1 MFHRS
6 AIALLALLLASPLT
20 PAYAG
25 EVDLDVCEAR
35 FAARPEERESALCFF
50 DATKHGSPEDRAEAA
65 RRIEKLLLRNRESPW
80 LVFYLGNLR
89 WTEASRA
96 EALYRTAAEGFAAR
110 GEAEGEYLAR
120 DNLGRVLEL
129 LGRSEEAAREIG
141 RAVRIA
147 EASKDPL
154 LIARAGILQARYL
167 QSQGKDLDRAYVLL
181 RRVEPVALSQGTFE
195 LRRDFLLGLGNLS
208 LGIGKVEEA
217 QRAFQRLVDLALQE
231 NNRFLAATAL
241 YGLARS
247 KMEDLSDMPQEK
259 GRQEALTLARRAL
272 DAAMASGHRPVEAKA
287 SLLIGMLARGG
298 EARASL
304 EHCAANAS
312 SPEERGYCLSALA
325 SHLAAGD
332 AARAEERIQEAL
344 RLGRETEDPVLTAFS
359 WSERMR
365 VSWATRPP
373 EQAIADSLGAL
384 DVIEAL
390 REIQTGPTFQAGL
403 LTLWS
408 EDYYW
413 LSGRLF
419 ASSRDGRDTRKVEQA
434 FGVLERLR
442 ARTLLETLQAA
453 RVVPTPSADEVRL
466 RTRRAAVL
474 EDLAGV
480 QRRLL
485 DPDLS
490 PQDRTAAVYELER
503 MELEESDLRNQLARS
518 NPALASLHRPTF
530 ANLARVRQAL
540 APDEA
545 MLSFQIAPWK
555 DIRGEFAGGGWLLV
569 LTRDATRVYRLPGRV
584 ELRPA
589 VSLFTGLFER
599 RDGEEAGIAA
609 RLHEILLGTAL
620 TELPPGIRRLVVVPD
635 DALYRLPFAALRETP
650 EAEPLAIRFQISV
663 VPSATLW
670 LRWKGERPLP
680 SPLPALA
687 LADPPLPGS
696 AADRRDGGAVER
708 AAIFLS
714 PGRLD
719 PLPQARFEGRAVVR
733 HLGAGSTLRTGDE
746 ASEDF
751 LKRADPRRFT
761 VLHFATHAVT
771 DDVNPERSGILL
783 APGAATE
790 DGLLQMREIVDLD
803 LSGRI
808 VVLASCR
815 SGAGALLRGEGVVSL
830 ARAFFQAGAH
840 TVVASFWP
848 LRDDEAAA
856 LFDRFYHHLGRGR
869 SVAEALGRAQ
879 RDRIEDGA
887 PAAAW
892 AGLVVHGDGDLVPLP
907 GGGGSFRGRGRIVP
921 ALAVILLLPILMV
934 LALRRAGVL
943 PRGRG

>member
-1 MFHRS
+1 MKEES
-6 AIALLALLLASPLT
+6 AACFYEQTKPGT
-20 PAYAG
+20 PA
-25 EVDLDVCEAR
+25 
-35 FAARPEERESALCFF
+35 
-50 DATKHGSPEDRAEAA
+50 DRAEAA
-65 RRIEKLLLRNRESPW
+65 RRIEKLLLRHREATW
-80 LVFYLGNLR
+80 LYHYLGHLY
-89 WTEASRA
+89 WTDAGRA
-96 EALYRTAAEGFAAR
+96 EELYRTAAEGFAAQ
-110 GEAEGEYLAR
+110 GEARGEYLAR
-120 DNLGRVLEL
+120 DNLGRVLQL
-129 LGRSEEAAREIG
+129 LGRLDEAEQEVQ
-141 RAVRIA
+141 RAVHVA
-147 EASKDPL
+147 ERSKDPL
-154 LIARAGILQARYL
+154 LIIRARILEARVL
-167 QSQGKDLDRAYVLL
+167 RSQGKDLDRAYLLL
-181 RRVEPVALSQGTFE
+181 RRAAAERVPVNPDTYGI
-195 LRRDFLLGLGNLS
+195 RRDRLLELGNVS
-208 LGIGKVEEA
+208 LELGKVEEG
-217 QRAFQRLVDLALQE
+217 RKAFQGIVDLALQE
-231 NNRFLAATAL
+231 RDRFLEATAL
-241 YGLARS
+241 YSLARS
-247 KMEDLSDMPQEK
+247 KMEDLGDMPQER

-272 DAAMASGHRPVEAKA
+272 DAALASEHRRVESKA
-287 SLLIGMLARGG
+287 SLLLGMLSLGE
-298 EARASL
+298 EARSSL
-304 EHCAANAS
+304 ERCLAS
-312 SPEERGYCLSALA
+312 AQSPAETGYCQSVLA
-325 SHLAAGD
+325 SQLAAG
-332 AARAEERIQEAL
+332 APAHSEEMIQKAL
-344 RLGRETEDPVLTAFS
+344 HLGRQTEDPVLTAFA
-359 WSERMR
+359 WSNRMH

-373 EQAIADSLGAL
+373 DQAVVDSLAAL
-384 DVIEAL
+384 DIIEAT
-390 REIQTGPTFQAGL
+390 REIQTGPVHQAGL

-434 FGVLERLR
+434 FSVLERLR

-466 RTRRAAVL
+466 RTRRAAIL

-490 PQDRTAAVYELER
+490 ARDRAAAVHELER
-503 MELEESDLRNQLARS
+503 MELEESDLRSQLARS

-530 ANLARVRQAL
+530 ASLARVRKAL

-555 DIRGEFAGGGWLLV
+555 DVRGEFAGGGWLLV

-620 TELPPGIRRLVVVPD
+620 TDLPPGIRRLVVVPD

-650 EAEPLAIRFQISV
+650 EAEPLAVRFQISV

-670 LRWKGERPLP
+670 LRWKGKRPLP
-680 SPLPALA
+680 SSLPALA

-696 AADRRDGGAVER
+696 SLDLQGGGTTER

-714 PGRLD
+714 PSRLG
-719 PLPQARFEGRAVVR
+719 PLPQARREGRAVVR

-746 ASEDF
+746 ASEHF
-751 LKRADPRRFT
+751 LKHADPRRFT

-771 DDVNPERSGILL
+771 DDVDPERSGILL
-783 APGAATE
+783 APGAGTE

-815 SGAGALLRGEGVVSL
+815 SGAGALLRGEGVMSL

-856 LFDRFYHHLGRGR
+856 LFDRFYKHLGSGR
-869 SVAEALGRAQ
+869 SVAEALHLAQ
-879 RDRIEDGA
+879 SDRLAAGA

-892 AGLVVHGDGDLVPLP
+892 AGLAVYGDGDLVPLP
-907 GGGGSFRGRGRIVP
+907 GRNGGFRMPRNLGV
-921 ALAVILLLPILMV
+921 ALCVLGL
-934 LALRRAGVL
+934 LALGAALVFRRAGVL

>member
-1 MFHRS
+1 
-6 AIALLALLLASPLT
+6 
-20 PAYAG
+20 
-25 EVDLDVCEAR
+25 VDLDACEAR
-35 FAARPEERESALCFF
+35 FAAAPMKEELAACFYEQ
-50 DATKHGSPEDRAEAA
+50 TKPGTPADRAEAA
-65 RRIEKLLLRNRESPW
+65 RRIEKLLLRYGSSTW
-80 LVFYLGNLR
+80 LYHYLGHLY
-89 WTEASRA
+89 WTDAGRA
-96 EALYRTAAEGFAAR
+96 EELYRTAAEGFAAQGNAR
-110 GEAEGEYLAR
+110 GEYLAR
-120 DNLGRVLEL
+120 DNLGRVLQL
-129 LGRSEEAAREIG
+129 QGRLDEAEEEVQ
-141 RAVRIA
+141 RAVRVA
-147 EASKDPL
+147 ERSKDPL
-154 LIARAGILQARYL
+154 LVIRARILEARFL
-167 QSQGKDLDRAYVLL
+167 RSQGKDLDRAYLLL
-181 RRVEPVALSQGTFE
+181 RRAAAERVPVNLDTFGI
-195 LRRDFLLGLGNLS
+195 RRDRLLELGNVS
-208 LGIGKVEEA
+208 LELGKVEEG
-217 QRAFQRLVDLALQE
+217 RKAFQQLVGLALQE
-231 NNRFLAATAL
+231 KDRYLEATAL

-247 KMEDLSDMPQEK
+247 KMEDLSDMPHER
-259 GRQEALTLARRAL
+259 GRQEVSSLARRAL
-272 DAAMASGHRPVEAKA
+272 DAAVVSRHRAIEAKA
-287 SLLIGMLARGG
+287 YLLLGMLSQRE
-298 EARASL
+298 EARTSL
-304 EHCAANAS
+304 ESCLESAS
-312 SPEERGYCLSALA
+312 IPTEKGYCLSILA
-325 SHLAAGD
+325 SHRAAGD
-332 AARAEERIQEAL
+332 PAHSEEMIQEAIH
-344 RLGRETEDPVLTAFS
+344 LGRETGDPVLTAFS
-359 WSERMR
+359 WRERMH

-373 EQAIADSLGAL
+373 EQAVVDSLAAL
-384 DVIEAL
+384 DVIEAT
-390 REIQTGPTFQAGL
+390 REIQTGPVHQAGL

-419 ASSRDGRDTRKVEQA
+419 ASSRGGRDTRKVAQA

-453 RVVPTPSADEVRL
+453 RVVPVPSADEVRL

-490 PQDRTAAVYELER
+490 ARDRAAAVHELER
-503 MELEESDLRNQLARS
+503 LELEESDLRNQLARS

-530 ANLARVRQAL
+530 ASLARVRQAL

-555 DIRGEFAGGGWLLV
+555 DVRGEFAGGGWLLV

-589 VSLFTGLFER
+589 VSLFTGLFDR
-599 RDGEEAGIAA
+599 RDGEEAGVAA

-620 TELPPGIRRLVVVPD
+620 SDLPPGIRRLVVVPD

-650 EAEPLAIRFQISV
+650 EAEPLAVRYQISV

-680 SPLPALA
+680 SALPALA

-696 AADRRDGGAVER
+696 ALDPGEGGAVER

-714 PGRLD
+714 PSRLG
-719 PLPQARFEGRAVVR
+719 PLPQARREGRAVVR
-733 HLGAGSTLRTGDE
+733 HLGAGSALRTGAE
-746 ASEDF
+746 ASEAF
-751 LKRADPRRFT
+751 LKHADPRRFT

-783 APGAATE
+783 APGAGTE

-856 LFDRFYHHLGRGR
+856 LFDRFYHHLGSGR
-869 SVAEALGRAQ
+869 SVAEALRRAQ

-907 GGGGSFRGRGRIVP
+907 GGGGGSRIPRNLLFVLCVLVV
-921 ALAVILLLPILMV
+921 LAVLT
-934 LALRRAGVL
+934 ALFFRRAGARP
-943 PRGRG
+943 PR

>member
-1 MFHRS
+1 
-6 AIALLALLLASPLT
+6 
-20 PAYAG
+20 
-25 EVDLDVCEAR
+25 VDFEVCEAR
-35 FAARPEERESALCFF
+35 FAAAPKKEESASCFYEL
-50 DATKHGSPEDRAEAA
+50 TKPGTPADRAEAA
-65 RRIEKLLLRNRESPW
+65 RRLERLLLQYPDATW
-80 LVFYLGNLR
+80 LYHYLGHLY
-89 WTEASRA
+89 WTDSDRA
-96 EALYRTAAEGFAAR
+96 EELYRTAAKGFAAQS
-110 GEAEGEYLAR
+110 EAKGEYLAR
-120 DNLGRVLEL
+120 DNLGRILQL
-129 LGRSEEAAREIG
+129 LGRLDEAEQEVQ
-141 RAVRIA
+141 RAVRVA
-147 EASKDPL
+147 ERSQDPL
-154 LIARAGILQARYL
+154 LIIRARILEARFL
-167 QSQGKDLDRAYVLL
+167 RSQGKDLDRAYLLL
-181 RRVEPVALSQGTFE
+181 RRAAAERVPVNSDTYGI
-195 LRRDFLLGLGNLS
+195 RRDRLLELGNVSLGLG
-208 LGIGKVEEA
+208 KVQEA
-217 QRAFQRLVDLALQE
+217 RKAFQRLVDLALLEQD
-231 NNRFLAATAL
+231 RFLEATAL
-241 YGLARS
+241 YSLARS
-247 KMEDLSDMPQEK
+247 KMEDLSDMPHERP
-259 GRQEALTLARRAL
+259 RQEALTLARRAL
-272 DAAMASGHRPVEAKA
+272 DAATAADHRGVEAKA
-287 SLLIGMLARGG
+287 SLLIGMLSPKE
-298 EARASL
+298 EALSSL
-304 EHCAANAS
+304 ERCLAS
-312 SPEERGYCLSALA
+312 AQSRAESGYCLSALA
-325 SHLAAGD
+325 PHLAAGD
-332 AARAEERIQEAL
+332 PARSEEMFQEAL
-344 RLGRETEDPVLTAFS
+344 RLGRETADPVLTAFA
-359 WSERMR
+359 WSSRMR

-373 EQAIADSLGAL
+373 EQAIADSLAAL
-384 DVIEAL
+384 DIIEAT
-390 REIQTGPTFQAGL
+390 REIQTGPTLQAGL

-419 ASSRDGRDTRKVEQA
+419 ASSRGGRDTRKLKQA
-434 FGVLERLR
+434 FSVLERLR

-453 RVVPTPSADEVRL
+453 RVVPTPSSDELRL

-490 PQDRTAAVYELER
+490 AQDRAAAIHELER
-503 MELEESDLRNQLARS
+503 LELEESDLRNQLARS

-530 ANLARVRQAL
+530 ASLAQVRQAL

-555 DIRGEFAGGGWLLV
+555 DVRGEFAGGGWLLV
-569 LTRDATRVYRLPGRV
+569 LTRDAARVYRLPGRV

-589 VSLFTGLFER
+589 LSLFTGLFER
-599 RDGEEAGIAA
+599 RDGKEARTAA
-609 RLHEILLGTAL
+609 RLHQLLLGTAL
-620 TELPPGIRRLVVVPD
+620 AELPPDVRRLVIVPD

-650 EAEPLAIRFQISV
+650 EAEPLALRYQISV

-680 SPLPALA
+680 APLPALA
-687 LADPPLPGS
+687 LADPPLPG
-696 AADRRDGGAVER
+696 AAAEGTDGGAVER

-733 HLGAGSTLRTGDE
+733 HLGEGSALRTGEE
-746 ASEDF
+746 ASEAF

-803 LSGRI
+803 LAGRI

-815 SGAGALLRGEGVVSL
+815 SGAGALLRGEGMMSL

-856 LFDRFYHHLGRGR
+856 LFDRFYHHLGSGR
-869 SVAEALGRAQ
+869 SVAEALRNAQ

-907 GGGGSFRGRGRIVP
+907 GGGRHGRDPIVP
-921 ALAVILLLPILMV
+921 ILGLFLLLAVLTALV
-934 LALRRAGVL
+934 LRRAGVL
-943 PRGRG
+943 HWSRG